1 MGGGVLL
8 MRLLRRMVC
17 RIYLV
22 KIGYVYKNGLWLIG
36 VATGERNE
44 LCDQIQFGNVTI
56 LLILNIVFKISEI
69 KSYI

>member
-22 KIGYVYKNGLWLIG
+22 KIRYVYKNDLWLIG
-36 VATGERNE
+36 VAIGERNE
-44 LCDQIQFGNVTI
+44 LCDQIPFGNVTI
-56 LLILNIVFKISEI
+56 LFFSIIH
-69 KSYI
+69 